1 MQRRQLRFLLCVI
14 YNAALPQRA
23 TPQWYCC
30 ARREFNHYRARMD
43 LIIIGRRLL
52 LLGRETVCEFSCAER
67 VARFSGPARQTR
79 LWFSEE
85 SPLAVFVLIWSAL
98 HQKNWAPRIEKAKNH
113 AICLGGSFKNLL
125 DTVRPLKR
133 FILIWRTL
141 QNWLVIYRCAAARR
155 RNFQVYQKCG
165 EELKWNFECFF
176 C

>member
-1 MQRRQLRFLLCVI
+1 MQRRRQLRFLLCVI

-67 VARFSGPARQTR
+67 VARFLGPARQTR

-98 HQKNWAPRIEKAKNH
+98 HQKNWAPRIEKAKKPRDLSRQLLQKFTRH
-113 AICLGGSFKNLL
+113 GPAIEKVYSNL
-125 DTVRPLKR
+125 THSPK
-133 FILIWRTL
+133 LIVDLSLRSSTE
-141 QNWLVIYRCAAARR
+141 
-155 RNFQVYQKCG
+155 
-165 EELKWNFECFF
+165 EELPGISKVRGGT
-176 C
+176 